1 MSKKW
6 LTLTVVLVAFAFI
19 LAACQTAD
27 PEIVEVTRVVT
38 ETITEVV
45 EVEGEPQVVE
55 VEVTRIVI
63 EEVEAEPGE
72 EVAEAGAPAAAYRV
86 GIFEDPVSL
95 NRWNSFGPGNS
106 VWTSYVLSGQEATL
120 FNLSD
125 QRFDFVPELAVDLP
139 EEPVQE
145 GDLWTIT
152 VPMVENA
159 VWSDGQP
166 ITAHDVAFTQN
177 VCLDLKLTQGWVD
190 QCQGTFQSAPAEALD
205 DYTVKF
211 TFNTRPGLGVW
222 QAGVAL
228 APILPE
234 HFWGDA
240 VAESRAFIEG
250 LEEPAAPEDVED
262 CTAEELSDADAATCE
277 PYLAE
282 KEAFDEAFTN
292 ARVTLYEADPTGVPT
307 AGGYSTDTWE
317 PGAFVQRT
325 SNDATYLAGAQ
336 IIQYDDG
343 TWILNTADGRNVQ
356 LYGDATGE
364 ETLNFVKGPYQDNV
378 IFTLYGDQSAAY
390 LAMANG
396 EVDYVLNPL
405 SIARGLREQAQSSS
419 DVTTYVNDDYGMFY
433 LAFNM
438 RFPPFNDLAF
448 RQAVEAVIDK
458 EFVAEN
464 VLQGS
469 VFPMYSAMPPG
480 NGAWFQEVPTP
491 YIGMSRSDRL
501 NAAIGFLEDAGYTWD
516 QKPEWDQEDDTAENL
531 INGEGLRGPDGA
543 LIEPFEILG
552 PGPAYDPQRAS
563 FNQWITEWMRE
574 IGIPVESQLTGFN
587 TILNP
592 VFVDGDFDMYILG
605 WSLGNVAF
613 PDYFCGFWHSRND
626 TVETGGNNSTGYA
639 SDEYDALCEAFES
652 TSNLDDAKQSAFD
665 MQLLLAQD
673 LPYVNLFYR
682 QAIDLIRTNVELP
695 YTNVLGGIADQDA
708 FQVDSR
714 VSLTK

>member
-6 LTLTVVLVAFAFI
+6 LTLTVVLLAFAFI

-63 EEVEAEPGE
+63 EEVEAEPAE
-72 EVAEAGAPAAAYRV
+72 EVAEAGAPAAAYRI

-95 NRWNSFGPGNS
+95 NYWNYLGPGSS
-106 VWTSYVLSGQEATL
+106 VWTQYVLGGQAGTL
-120 FNLSD
+120 YTLSD

-139 EEPVQE
+139 EDAVQE
-145 GDLWTIT
+145 GDFWTIT
-152 VPMVENA
+152 VPMVDNA
-159 VWSDGQP
+159 VWNDGQP
-166 ITAHDVAFTQN
+166 ITAHDVVFTQLA
-177 VCLDLKLTQGWVD
+177 CLDLKLTQNWIDSCKPEKLVN
-190 QCQGTFQSAPAEALD
+190 AEALD

-211 TFNTRPGLGVW
+211 TFNSQPGLGDW

-240 VAESRAFIEG
+240 VAEARAFIEG
-250 LEEPAAPEDVED
+250 IEEPAAPEDVED

-282 KEAFDEAFTN
+282 KEAFDEAFEN
-292 ARVTLYEADPTGVPT
+292 ARVTLYEADPTGAPT
-307 AGGYSTDTWE
+307 AGGYTTDTWE

-325 SNDATYLAGAQ
+325 SNDEYYLGGAQ

-364 ETLNFVKGPYQDNV
+364 EVLNFVKGPYVDNV
-378 IFTLYGDQSAAY
+378 VFTLYGDQSAAY
-390 LAMANG
+390 LAMADG
-396 EVDYVLNPL
+396 DVDFVMNPL
-405 SIARGLREQAQSSS
+405 SIARGLREQAQSSP
-419 DVTTYVNDDYGMFY
+419 DVTTIVNDDYGMFY

-480 NGAWFQEVPTP
+480 NAAWYSDVPTP

-516 QKPEWDQEDDTAENL
+516 QKPEWDQEDETAENL
-531 INGEGLRGPDGA
+531 VNGEGLRGPDGA

-613 PDYFCGFWHSRND
+613 PDYFCSFWHSRND
-626 TVETGGNNSTGYA
+626 VVTAGGNNSTGYA
-639 SDEYDALCEAFES
+639 SDEFDALCEAFES
-652 TSNLDDAKQSAFD
+652 TSNLEDAKASAVE
-665 MQLLLAQD
+665 MQQLLAKD

-682 QAIDLIRTNVELP
+682 QAIDLIRTNVDLP
-695 YTNVLGGIADQDA
+695 YTNTLGGLPDVFGFQTDA
-708 FQVDSR
+708 QVN
-714 VSLTK
+714 VSQ